1 MTGPTSTHLFTGGCG
16 DLRGY
21 VDAGFE
27 AVTAANHDED
37 SVATVRANF
46 TGVYA
51 KRCDINNLDFRSI
64 PRSHVLVGSPIC
76 TEISPAGRNATP
88 RDQESLDVELDDD
101 ERPKP
106 PDFSRTRA
114 TAWDLIRAD
123 EVHDYDVVCG
133 ENVVDFA
140 SRWRLFDAWLNVWD
154 ALGKNVQV
162 VSVNAAHVGEV
173 GNEAA
178 PQLRNRVIFCF
189 SKKGLP
195 LPDLRVRP
203 ACLCSECGPVEGIQR
218 WGKRFDRPGVRK
230 VGSYGVRQQYIYICP
245 TARCHRPVQPV
256 IRSIREHIDWSVAGQ
271 RFGDGKPNRKVFEAY
286 GPVTT
291 RKVRLGL
298 EQFGG
303 EPFIVILR
311 RNCTVQSLDEPVST
325 ITTGNH
331 HLLVKPGATLEDSEV
346 RQLTVRERARA
357 QRFPDTHVF
366 AGDSETSLKRQVG
379 NAVPVN
385 LGHWV
390 GSRVRTALE
399 KAA

>member
-1 MTGPTSTHLFTGGCG
+1 MSGPTSTHLFSGGCG
-16 DLRGY
+16 DLLGY
-21 VDAGFE
+21 RDAGLRPVF
-27 AVTAANHDED
+27 AANHDED
-37 SVATVRANF
+37 AVATVRANF
-46 TGVYA
+46 AAVHA
-51 KRCDINNLDFRSI
+51 KQCDINNLDFRSL
-64 PRSHVLVGSPIC
+64 PRTDILVGSPIC

-88 RDQESLDVELDDD
+88 REQDSLDEDFDDG
-101 ERPKP
+101 RPKP

-123 EVHDYDVVCG
+123 EVHDYDYVCG

-140 SRWRLFDAWLNVWD
+140 TRWRLFDAWLNVWD

-162 VSVNAAHVGEV
+162 VSVNAAHIGGA
-173 GNEAA
+173 GNDPA
-178 PQLRNRVIFCF
+178 PQLRNRVVFCF
-189 SKKGLP
+189 SKRGLP
-195 LPDLRVRP
+195 LPDLRPRP
-203 ACLCSECGPVEGIQR
+203 ACICLECGPVRGIQR
-218 WGKRFDRPGVRK
+218 WGRRFDKKGVRK
-230 VGSYGVRQQYIYICP
+230 AGSYGLRQQYVYICP
-245 TARCHRPVQPV
+245 TPRCHRQVEPVV
-256 IRSIREHIDWSVAGQ
+256 RSIREYIDWSVPGQ
-271 RFGDGKPNRKVFEAY
+271 RFGDGKPNRKAFEAY
-286 GPVTT
+286 GPETT

-298 EQFGG
+298 EKFGD

-331 HLLVKPGATLEDSEV
+331 HLLVRPGATLGDSEV

-357 QRFPDTHVF
+357 QRFPDSHVF

-390 GSRVRTALE
+390 GERVMASLTE
-399 KAA
+399 AA